1 MNKTNIEIERKW
13 LVKGEPSSLELLFSQ
28 TMRQGYISTNPTV
41 RIRQELTT
49 LSNIKDVSLK
59 DEYVLCF
66 KSHGGLTRK
75 EIEFNIDEDKFKQLE
90 DFIGLPL
97 INKVRNTYLLSD
109 GHHLEVNH
117 VDEGLGS
124 EFWYAEIEFNS
135 EKEANDFNPDDVGL
149 EVYLSNEVTL
159 SQNESMAAYWNHT
172 RLKNVHN

>member
-13 LVKGEPSSLELLFSQ
+13 LVKGEPSSLKLLFSQ

-49 LSNIKDVSLK
+49 ISNIKDVLSK

-66 KSHGGLTRK
+66 KSRGGLSRK

-90 DFIGLPL
+90 NLINLPL

-124 EFWYAEIEFNS
+124 EFWYAEIEFDS
-135 EKEANDFNPDDVGL
+135 EDEANNFDSSSVGL
-149 EVYLSNEVTL
+149 ENYLNNEVTNN
-159 SQNESMAAYWNHT
+159 SNETMAAYWNRT
-172 RLKNVHN
+172 RLVKRP